1 MAFSGAA
8 APSLDHFRYQRHA
21 DTETSQD
28 SPQANHRSEVYSLP
42 DKKLI
47 FLYHVDYFFEV
58 CNKTNV
64 IIGTR
69 CIAFCLHGHFER
81 KTDPLCCAR
90 DKPRPR
96 HIHPRGVTLRQPRLG
111 AIGNHNSTPVT
122 PLTFGAAAAA
132 AVASRNPTLAR
143 RDNSRLPAEMQL
155 FPILSP
161 SLSVVVVEVVEVV
174 VVGADVV
181 LCAWPPP
188 CVWPSGEEH
197 ASRTD
202 ESRAGRPTIA
212 LSAACSSSAAAVGV
226 RASQPPPPTQP

>member
-1 MAFSGAA
+1 MHCILPSWPLRKKDR
-8 APSLDHFRYQRHA
+8 PSLLCSRQ
-21 DTETSQD
+21 TTSSAYPPTQGD
-28 SPQANHRSEVYSLP
+28 LAP
-42 DKKLI
+42 
-47 FLYHVDYFFEV
+47 
-58 CNKTNV
+58 
-64 IIGTR
+64 TR
-69 CIAFCLHGHFER
+69 L
-81 KTDPLCCAR
+81 D
-90 DKPRPR
+90 
-96 HIHPRGVTLRQPRLG
+96 
-111 AIGNHNSTPVT
+111 AIGNHNTPVT